1 MEPPCVLDASALLA
15 TMRDEDGA
23 HIVDRHMPSACVSS
37 VNISE
42 VAAKLID
49 GGMPASAVT
58 DVLTSMKLDIRDF
71 DLSQA
76 LYAGRLRAETRPF
89 GLSLGDRACLAL
101 AAALGLPVL
110 TTDRAWTRLDISV
123 EVRLVR

>member
-1 MEPPCVLDASALLA
+1 
-15 TMRDEDGA
+15 MRDEDGA